1 MPPLPPQEE
10 VKLTNVVNEQQNYA
24 YPVAITATA
33 TVEPEVPAPPPVQAA
48 PEVVRLP
55 TVNRYAGKSREE
67 VAAIKIQTAFRGYLV
82 FTIQKIYILVFDI
95 F

>member
-10 VKLTNVVNEQQNYA
+10 VKLTNVVNEQQNHA

-33 TVEPEVPAPPPVQAA
+33 TVEPEVPTPPPAQAA

-55 TVNRYAGKSREE
+55 TVTRYAGKSREE

-82 FTIQKIYILVFDI
+82 STLHKI
-95 F
+95 